1 VTATTE
7 QLLERFLALPPYQQR
22 RLAIKHAD
30 AIRTDDFLLYKQ
42 LRALHHERET
52 PTGLAQRRSN
62 FIWLQRCQE
71 WTLNAE
77 ERHLKLVVKQLGL
90 LKCKLRRLHAREAA
104 QQRALNAVRRRLE
117 RLLRRQQVEQITRI
131 KAQLRQQACADR
143 AVADEL
149 RELAIKVAKLTG
161 SAAPA
166 RQRRPAP
173 APVAPP
179 PPPRPLTVAERM
191 AAAWDRISED
201 IAA

>member
-1 VTATTE
+1 MPATTE

-30 AIRTDDFLLYKQ
+30 VIRTSDFLLYKQ

-62 FIWLQRCQE
+62 FLWLRRCQQQ
-71 WTLNAE
+71 TLKAE
-77 ERHLKLVVKQLGL
+77 ERHLKLVAKQLGP
-90 LKCKLRRLHAREAA
+90 LKYKLRRLHAREAA

-117 RLLRRQQVEQITRI
+117 RLLRRQQVEQITQI
-131 KAQLRQQACADR
+131 KAQLREQALADR

-161 SAAPA
+161 SAAPT
-166 RQRRPAP
+166 RRRRSAP

-191 AAAWDRISED
+191 AAAWDRAREEV
-201 IAA
+201 AA